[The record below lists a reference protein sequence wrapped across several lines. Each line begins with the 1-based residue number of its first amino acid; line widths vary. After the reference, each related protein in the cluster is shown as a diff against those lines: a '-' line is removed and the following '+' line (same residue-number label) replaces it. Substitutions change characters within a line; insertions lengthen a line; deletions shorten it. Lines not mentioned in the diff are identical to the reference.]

1 VRPALT
7 AKLAGALAL
16 GLSGLPSAHGQSAH
30 DTPAPDQH
38 GGMGPPVALSAEY
51 DRCLADATANAAMHL
66 CIDAE
71 RARWDARLN
80 AAYQAI
86 LAAAEFDARGKTEL
100 REAQR
105 AWVAFRDK
113 GCVAEGD
120 LCAAGGTAAPLI
132 AADCALAQTARRAAD
147 LERIQKSGAR
157 PP

>member
-1 VRPALT
+1 MRLAPAARLACVLAVGPWGLT
-7 AKLAGALAL
+7 DAYGEA
-16 GLSGLPSAHGQSAH
+16 AH
-30 DTPAPDQH
+30 DQPA
-38 GGMGPPVALSAEY
+38 GTGSGVAFSAEY
-51 DRCLADATANAAMHL
+51 DRCLAGAASNAATHL

-86 LAAAEFDARGKTEL
+86 LRAAEFDAGGKAEL

-113 GCVAEGD
+113 GCDAEGD
-120 LCAAGGTAAPLI
+120 LFAAGGSAAPLI

-147 LERIQKSGAR
+147 LERIRKSGAR
-157 PP
+157 AP